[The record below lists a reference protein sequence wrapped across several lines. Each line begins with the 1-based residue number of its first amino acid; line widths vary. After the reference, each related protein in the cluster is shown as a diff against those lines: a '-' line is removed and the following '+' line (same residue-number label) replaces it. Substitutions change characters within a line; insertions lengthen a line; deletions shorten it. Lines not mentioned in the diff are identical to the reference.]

1 MDWRAAWDR
10 KRAGEDA
17 SRTGVESVLLVM
29 DAIRSHVVT
38 YGSTYELPA
47 KVVNTRWSQ
56 SDPDFSNR
64 MQKVL
69 DVASKEEA
77 DALLSVLK
85 KGSFQELVLAIPNV
99 RELQD
104 LVKIKPD
111 MFEKPECESAQ
122 ALVVGIDRFP
132 HPDDEQKVEQWY
144 LDTNKK
150 IFENEFM
157 DSPFALHLMYQP
169 GDAGVQEVVFD
180 YAFKDGRRQQEGED
194 AAAKRP
200 CQEQQ
205 EGEDAAAKR
214 HCSLPASVMARRE
227 TTQA

>member
-1 MDWRAAWDR
+1 
-10 KRAGEDA
+10 
-17 SRTGVESVLLVM
+17 M

-69 DVASKEEA
+69 DWAFKEEA

-85 KGSFQELVLAIPNV
+85 KGSFQKLMLAIPNV

-132 HPDDEQKVEQWY
+132 HPDDKQKVEQWY

-150 IFENEFM
+150 IFDEEFV
-157 DSPFALHLMYQP
+157 DSPFALHLMYHQ
-169 GDAGVQEVVFD
+169 GDAVQKVVYD
-180 YAFKDGRRQQEGED
+180 YNFIRGRRPGQQEGED
-194 AAAKRP
+194 AAAKRT
-200 CQEQQ
+200 CQQ
-205 EGEDAAAKR
+205 EAEDAAATR
-214 HCSLPASVMARRE
+214 HCSLPANVRRRIGRVGPDWE
-227 TTQA
+227 SWPITGT